1 MKQSLELRVSQ
12 QLTMT
17 PQLQQAIRLLQLPA
31 AELNLEIREA
41 LESNVMLEAEEEADS
56 AVSNDETAAV
66 DPPAIDPSETMLGS
80 NAADASR
87 LGEDMPMDERW
98 DDPAAGATSFS
109 VPDTTRR
116 DSLLDNQAGPEAS
129 LRDHLHWQVEM
140 SSLSDRDRWIAEAVI
155 DALDDQG
162 HLTESA
168 EELREA
174 LAGDDD
180 VELDDVQAVRA
191 VIQHMDPVG
200 VAACD
205 AREALRI
212 QIDALPEDTP
222 HRDVARLA
230 IAEDLSLLG
239 PGQHATLRRRLG
251 IDEAAL
257 AGGLSLIQQL
267 DPHPGSGFGETRT
280 EYVIPDCFV
289 HRVNG
294 RWEVEV
300 NPDASPRI
308 RVNDYYASL
317 VRRGDTSADN
327 SLLRQHLQEARW
339 LIKSLQSR
347 GETLQK
353 VAECIV
359 ERQQGFL
366 EHGEEAMQPLV
377 LRDVATAIDM
387 HESTVSRITSRKY
400 MRTPQ
405 GTLEFKHFFSS
416 HVPTADGGECS
427 ATAIR
432 ARIRRLVAAEDP
444 ARPLSDSRLTEI
456 LREEG
461 INVARRTVAKYREVM
476 AIASSTDRKRLV

>member
-41 LESNVMLEAEEEADS
+41 LESNVMLEAEEEAES
-56 AVSNDETAAV
+56 AFPNDETAAV
-66 DPPAIDPSETMLGS
+66 DPPAIDPSETTLGS

-87 LGEDMPMDERW
+87 LGEDMPIDERW
-98 DDPAAGATSFS
+98 EDPAAGATSFS
-109 VPDTTRR
+109 APDPARR

-140 SSLSDRDRWIAEAVI
+140 SSLSDRDRQIAEAVI

-162 HLTESA
+162 HLTESS

-174 LAGDDD
+174 LADDEE
-180 VELDDVQAVRA
+180 VELDDIQAVIA

-200 VAACD
+200 VAARD

-212 QIDALPEDTP
+212 QLDALPGDTP
-222 HRDVARLA
+222 CRDVARLA

-251 IDEAAL
+251 IDETVL
-257 AGGLSLIQQL
+257 AGVLSLIQQL

-280 EYVIPDCFV
+280 EYVIPDCLV
-289 HRVNG
+289 HRING

-347 GETLQK
+347 SDTLQK

-476 AIASSTDRKRLV
+476 GIASSTDRKRLV